1 MVLFFCS
8 NLNADTNIEKAL
20 ENCADDYFINKTE
33 INEFSRMLYL
43 LNPEYQKL
51 ENESKPLKEKM
62 RSISGQFDIEYKEW
76 EKDNPKPVLGVYG
89 ELKVEQ
95 WEKKMKQW
103 KKDSDKAFY
112 AILDNLSGGGHKRLE
127 IIHMKMERLI
137 RSQAAKFINSEDFT
151 LKSKIKEVDRYI
163 EIFTACEK
171 AYQETPSSFKLLWSD

>member
-1 MVLFFCS
+1 VIKVFSISLMLLFFCS

-20 ENCADDYFINKTE
+20 EKCADDYFINKTE

-89 ELKVEQ
+89 ETNVEK
-95 WEKKMKQW
+95 WEKKINFLIFLNK
-103 KKDSDKAFY
+103 
-112 AILDNLSGGGHKRLE
+112 INGINPKR
-127 IIHMKMERLI
+127 
-137 RSQAAKFINSEDFT
+137 INSGN
-151 LKSKIKEVDRYI
+151 I
-163 EIFTACEK
+163 
-171 AYQETPSSFKLLWSD
+171 QKL